1 MKMIRQLSTF
11 PVLFISVSRRKGKA
25 RPPDMD
31 PLYGEDPHFY
41 QRYGFNRTQFLYPV
55 TRDPVLSPI
64 VSVNTGKFVLPQSL
78 EPEYSEELRCQ
89 HGHLFEKNNR

>member
-1 MKMIRQLSTF
+1 
-11 PVLFISVSRRKGKA
+11 
-25 RPPDMD
+25 MD

-64 VSVNTGKFVLPQSL
+64 VSVNTGEFVLPQSL